1 MALEHLLASAALI
14 GLMAQPVLVEQQFQP
29 YAQR

>member
-1 MALEHLLASAALI
+1 MALKHLLASAALI
-14 GLMAQPVLVEQQFQP
+14 GLMAQPVLAEQQFQP